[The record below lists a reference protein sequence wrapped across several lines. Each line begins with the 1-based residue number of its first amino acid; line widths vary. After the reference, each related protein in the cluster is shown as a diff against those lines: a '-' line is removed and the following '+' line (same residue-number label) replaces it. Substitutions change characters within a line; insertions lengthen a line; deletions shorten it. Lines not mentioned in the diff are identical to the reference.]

1 VTLDLATAADQLA
14 RIGRRFDE
22 RGWVLGT
29 SGNLSV
35 VVNRDPFRLAIT
47 CSGAPK
53 GDLNADVIVEVDADG
68 ATVRPNDLKPSAETA
83 LHIQIARTRA
93 AGAVLHTHS
102 IWSTVLSAR
111 HLSAAGMEIEGY
123 EMLKGLA
130 GVSTHEHREWIP
142 ILENDQD
149 IARLS
154 GRVGQLLA
162 DHPACHAFL
171 LHRHGLYTWGD
182 TLPQA
187 VRHVEI
193 VEFLLEAVG
202 RNEQLLHSAPVL
214 RPSGESVTREPADSN
229 GK

>member
-1 VTLDLATAADQLA
+1 VDVTLDFTAAAQQLA
-14 RIGRRFDE
+14 HTGRRFDT

-29 SGNLSV
+29 SGNLSIV
-35 VVNRDPFRLAIT
+35 TNHDPFRLAIT
-47 CSGAPK
+47 CSGTSK
-53 GDLNADVIVEVDADG
+53 GDLKADAIVEVDAEG
-68 ATVRPNDLKPSAETA
+68 RAVCSAIGRPSAETG
-83 LHIQIARTRA
+83 LHIQIARTRRVD
-93 AGAVLHTHS
+93 AVLHTHS

-111 HLSAAGMEIEGY
+111 HLSASGIAIQGY
-123 EMLKGLA
+123 EMLKGLE

-149 IARLS
+149 MTRLS
-154 GRVGQLLA
+154 GRVGRLLT

-202 RNEQLLHSAPVL
+202 RDEQSMM
-214 RPSGESVTREPADSN
+214 RI
-229 GK
+229 

>member
-1 VTLDLATAADQLA
+1 MGVTVDFAEAAEQLA
-14 RIGRRFDE
+14 HVGRRFDA

-29 SGNLSV
+29 SGNLSLV
-35 VVNRDPFRLAIT
+35 INRDPCRLAIT
-47 CSGAPK
+47 CSGTPK
-53 GDLNADVIVEVDADG
+53 GDLNADAIVEVDADG
-68 ATVRPNDLKPSAETA
+68 RSVRPGRGRPSAETA
-83 LHIQIARTRA
+83 VHIQIARARA
-93 AGAVLHTHS
+93 AGAILHTHS

-111 HLSAAGMEIEGY
+111 HLAASGMAIEGY
-123 EMLKGLA
+123 EMLKGLE

-149 IARLS
+149 MTRLS
-154 GRVGQLLA
+154 GRVGQLLTE
-162 DHPACHAFL
+162 HPTCHAFL

-202 RNEQLLHSAPVL
+202 RNEQMIMRV
-214 RPSGESVTREPADSN
+214 
-229 GK
+229 